1 VLGYLASDAFELL
14 LVTRG
19 GVADAGRA
27 LNCQHFSYLS
37 CTESIPWIG
46 SSGAGGWVSESF
58 LMQSKFGAGSLVA
71 GYRIESRIGA
81 GGMAVVYR
89 ARDERLGRWIALK
102 VIAPE
107 WAHDEEFRRRFV
119 AESLA
124 AARVDDPHVI
134 PVYEAGQSGGLLFIA
149 MRLVNGADLWEVLR
163 REGALSPRRALELLS
178 PVASAL
184 DAAHAA
190 GLVHRDV
197 KPGNILVDERPGRP
211 DHVYLADFGLS
222 KGAVAGISLTGNGNP
237 VGTPGYSAPEQVQ
250 GHDVDGRA
258 DQYAL
263 ACVAFELLTERPPYE
278 RDQPLAVLLAHLAAQ
293 PPSLAARRPDL
304 PPAADLVLAR
314 ALAKRPEQRY
324 ASCREFTDTLRQ
336 AFGLPPYH
344 SGGIAR
350 ERVSPAAGTITVADQ
365 YRGSGPTGP
374 AAAGQGAWPAL
385 GPGDGEPARRSRRRI
400 LVIALAGAVL
410 SAAVVIPLLVA
421 SSPGT
426 SAAKIPARTQATTP
440 ARLFATLHP
449 PAGSHAVESAAFKP
463 GTVTLAAGMF
473 SGDVD
478 LWDTTTRNI
487 TGILHDPLNA
497 GFVAFGPGGATLA
510 VGEGGDVFLW
520 DTAGK
525 SAVPTATLPDP
536 ADALGQ
542 SVTGVAF
549 GPGGVLA
556 VAYSRGDVYLWDTAT
571 RKTTVALPGP
581 TDGTTLVAFGPGGV
595 LAVGYSNGDVDLW
608 DTTTDRNTATL
619 TGPPGLAGT
628 VGVSSMAF
636 EPGGSTMAVGYES
649 GDVYLWDTVSEQT
662 DAAITPPA
670 DSQAAALVAF
680 EPGGATMA
688 VGYDNG
694 DVRLWD
700 TATAKTTGV
709 LHEHGDGLGTGG
721 VSALAFGPG
730 GVLAVGA
737 NIGDIYL
744 WDTKS

>member
-1 VLGYLASDAFELL
+1 M
-14 LVTRG
+14 
-19 GVADAGRA
+19 
-27 LNCQHFSYLS
+27 
-37 CTESIPWIG
+37 
-46 SSGAGGWVSESF
+46 VSENF
-58 LMQSKFGAGSLVA
+58 LVQGGLRAGALVA

-107 WAHDEEFRRRFV
+107 WTYDEEFRRRFV

-134 PVYEAGQSGGLLFIA
+134 PVYEAGQAGGVLFIA
-149 MRLVNGADLWEVLR
+149 MRLVTGADLWGVLR
-163 REGALSPRRALELLS
+163 REGALSPGRTLELLS

-222 KGAVAGISLTGNGNP
+222 KGAVAGISLTGTGNP

-263 ACVAFELLTERPPYE
+263 ACVAFELLTGQAPYE
-278 RDQPLAVLLAHLAAQ
+278 RDLPLAVLLAHLSAQ
-293 PPSLAARRPDL
+293 PPSLAALRPGL
-304 PPAADLVLAR
+304 PVTADQVIAR

-324 ASCREFTDTLRQ
+324 ASCRDFTDALRE

-350 ERVSPAAGTITVADQ
+350 KPASPAAGPVATADP
-365 YRGSGPTGP
+365 YRKPGPTGP
-374 AAAGQGAWPAL
+374 AAAGQGAR
-385 GPGDGEPARRSRRRI
+385 PGLDPGGGEPARHSRRLA

-410 SAAVVIPLLVA
+410 AAAAVIPWLLA

-426 SAAKIPARTQATTP
+426 PAAKFPARTQATTP
-440 ARLFATLHP
+440 TRPFATLHA

-487 TGILHDPLNA
+487 TGILHRPVGA
-497 GFVAFGPGGATLA
+497 GFVAFGRGGAAMA

-525 SAVPTATLPDP
+525 SAVLTATLPVP
-536 ADALGQ
+536 ADMVGQ
-542 SVTGVAF
+542 SVTSVAF

-556 VAYSRGDVYLWDTAT
+556 VAYSAGDVYLWDTTT
-571 RKTTVALPGP
+571 RKTTAL
-581 TDGTTLVAFGPGGV
+581 TDTTGATVVAFGSSGV
-595 LAVGYSNGDVDLW
+595 LAVGEGGDVDLW
-608 DTTTDRNTATL
+608 DTTTDKNTAIL
-619 TGPPGLAGT
+619 TGPPGLAGS
-628 VGVSSMAF
+628 VGVSS
-636 EPGGSTMAVGYES
+636 
-649 GDVYLWDTVSEQT
+649 
-662 DAAITPPA
+662 
-670 DSQAAALVAF
+670 VAF
-680 EPGGATMA
+680 GPGGATMA

-694 DVRLWD
+694 DVYLWD
-700 TATAKTTGV
+700 TATEETDVTIAPPTGSQAALV
-709 LHEHGDGLGTGG
+709 AFEPGSPTMAVGYDNGDVHLWDTATDKATGILHEPDDGFGTGN

-730 GVLAVGA
+730 GTLAVGTT
-737 NIGDIYL
+737 IGNIYL
-744 WDTKS
+744 WHIKS